1 MEILRCNCCSGK
13 LKVIFIAAVLPCYLT
28 RRLLRCSKNSVNL
41 GRGCKGGEEFSMNAK
56 RFSLAMIV
64 LWFAC
69 ASPASAQLDES
80 PNPAAEPP
88 NMLVLVHQE
97 YRFDKQ
103 SERQKL
109 EVAIVRACEHL
120 DVPNDW
126 IDLESVSGPTEAL
139 FFDPF
144 DSFEHMDT
152 AVADWPRIY
161 AAHPELARSQEELR
175 SLVAS
180 ERTIIAVRR
189 DDLGYRPQSI
199 DFSKARY
206 MRVLE
211 VRLNPGRERDFA
223 EAFRILGAAYEKI
236 KASTPWVVYQVNV
249 GMPSPAF
256 LVFMPLRELKQNDDL
271 LNWRKDL
278 REAEGEDAVHETEQ
292 IAREAYATTESNLYV
307 ISPNMSR
314 VSKDFAD
321 GDPDFWSPRKPAA
334 PRPSARKDGD
344 PRPKP

>member
-1 MEILRCNCCSGK
+1 
-13 LKVIFIAAVLPCYLT
+13 
-28 RRLLRCSKNSVNL
+28 
-41 GRGCKGGEEFSMNAK
+41 MNAK
-56 RFSLAMIV
+56 RFGLAIIV

-69 ASPASAQLDES
+69 ASPASAQVEES

-103 SERQKL
+103 GERQKL
-109 EVAIVRACEHL
+109 EVAIARACERL

-144 DSFEHMDT
+144 DSFEQMDA
-152 AVADWPRIY
+152 AVADWGRIY
-161 AAHPELARSQEELR
+161 AAHPEIGRSQEELR
-175 SLVAS
+175 SLVVA

-199 DFSKARY
+199 DFSKARF

-211 VRLNPGRERDFA
+211 VRLNPGHERDFV
-223 EAFRILGAAYEKI
+223 EAFRILSAAYEKI
-236 KASTPWVVYQVNV
+236 KADTPWVVYQVNV
-249 GMPSPAF
+249 GMSSPAF

-278 REAEGEDAVHETEQ
+278 REAEGEDAVHQTEQ
-292 IAREAYATTESNLYV
+292 IAREAYAATESNLYA
-307 ISPNMSR
+307 ISPNTSH
-314 VSKDFAD
+314 VSKDFAE
-321 GDPDFWSPRKPAA
+321 GDPGFWSPKRSAVAKPA
-334 PRPSARKDGD
+334 PHKDAEAK
-344 PRPKP
+344 PKP